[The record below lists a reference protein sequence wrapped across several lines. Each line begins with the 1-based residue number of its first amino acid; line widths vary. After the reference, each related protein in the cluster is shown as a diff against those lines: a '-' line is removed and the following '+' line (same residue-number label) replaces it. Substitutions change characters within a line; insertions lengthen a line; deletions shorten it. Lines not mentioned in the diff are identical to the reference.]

1 MAIELHD
8 LQDCLLE
15 ESIGKWLHQ
24 NGVACILQA
33 LGILVHA
40 ENADLAILATE
51 SLETFE
57 ACLAIVQHS
66 GCHMHSHFFTLADT
80 EFTPRTILK
89 GATYIVRSLA
99 VTEAQTA
106 PIDLFCHF
114 SK

>member
-1 MAIELHD
+1 MAIELHN

-15 ESIGKWLHQ
+15 ESIGKRLHQ
-24 NGVACILQA
+24 NGVARSLQA

-40 ENADLAILATE
+40 ENTNPAILATE
-51 SLETFE
+51 SLEAFE

-66 GCHMHSHFFTLADT
+66 GGHMHRHFFTLANT

-99 VTEAQTA
+99 VTESQTA

-114 SK
+114 K